1 MRSDDRMPRFPRFSM
16 ACFTLLLPRSGCDLR
31 SWLSL
36 YERGRTASFGLR
48 SSALLAPRTR
58 SPASQDTLSTSHVG
72 ISCRCGWWRIV
83 ACRGCAGL
91 HAVSR
96 SICGRPRLA
105 SAFCSER
112 SGRLRPYVRLFGAE
126 PMSASLDEVRPPW
139 PPIIMTSFVLVGR
152 WRGVLGFRLRPESF
166 ITSSVLAK
174 HVKIP

>member
-1 MRSDDRMPRFPRFSM
+1 VTAQQDITGIQHRENWLRQFRQLSHLLFGCDIGARKSPTRNTPMLIERSGMRPDDRMPRFPRFSM

-48 SSALLAPRTR
+48 SSALVAPRSR

-96 SICGRPRLA
+96 SIIAFMVRQAKLA
-105 SAFCSER
+105 CSSR
-112 SGRLRPYVRLFGAE
+112 
-126 PMSASLDEVRPPW
+126 
-139 PPIIMTSFVLVGR
+139 
-152 WRGVLGFRLRPESF
+152 
-166 ITSSVLAK
+166 
-174 HVKIP
+174 